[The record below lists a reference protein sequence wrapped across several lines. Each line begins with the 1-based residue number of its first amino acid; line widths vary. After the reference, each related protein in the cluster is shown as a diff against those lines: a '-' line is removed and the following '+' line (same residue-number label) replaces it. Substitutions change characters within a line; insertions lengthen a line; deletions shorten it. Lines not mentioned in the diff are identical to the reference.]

1 MDNISQEDYLTAIY
15 RNLDEAGEIKPNLLA
30 SKLEISNAAVTDMLR
45 KLSRDGFVDYQKY
58 KSIKLTAEGESYAKN
73 MLRRHRIWEVFLH
86 QTLGMPWD
94 KVHDEAEKLEHSSS
108 NDLINLLEQFLNY
121 PKVDPHGYPIPDKN
135 GRIKKSKSVIA
146 ISELKENDSAN
157 VIRVN
162 DDVKNLL
169 SYMTKIGITLG
180 KKITVKG
187 KLEYD
192 GSVLIKIDSKE
203 INLSSK
209 IASNI
214 FVEKIKQVMNE

>member
-1 MDNISQEDYLTAIY
+1 MDNVSQEDYLTAIY

-58 KSIKLTAEGESYAKN
+58 KGIKLTGEGELYAKN

-108 NDLINLLEQFLNY
+108 DEIINLLEEFLEY
-121 PKVDPHGYPIPDKN
+121 PEVDPHGYPIPDKN
-135 GRIKKSKSVIA
+135 GKIKKSKTVVA
-146 ISELKENDSAN
+146 ITELKENDTAK

-169 SYMTKIGITLG
+169 SYVTKIGISLG
-180 KKITVKG
+180 KEIIVKD

-192 GSVLIKIDSKE
+192 GSVLMMIDRKE
-203 INLSSK
+203 VNISNK

-214 FVEKIKQVMNE
+214 FVEKIK

>member
-1 MDNISQEDYLTAIY
+1 MNNVSQEDYLTAIY

-58 KSIKLTAEGESYAKN
+58 KGIKLTGEGELYAKN

-108 NDLINLLEQFLNY
+108 DEIINLLEEFLEY
-121 PKVDPHGYPIPDKN
+121 PEVDPHGYPIPDKN
-135 GRIKKSKSVIA
+135 GKIKKSKTVVA
-146 ISELKENDSAN
+146 ITELNENDTAK

-169 SYMTKIGITLG
+169 SYVTKIGISLG
-180 KKITVKG
+180 KEILVKD

-192 GSVLIKIDSKE
+192 GSVLVKIDNKE
-203 INLSSK
+203 MNISNK

-214 FVEKIKQVMNE
+214 FVEKIK

>member
-15 RNLDEAGEIKPNLLA
+15 RNLDDSGEIKPNLLA

-58 KSIKLTAEGESYAKN
+58 KSIKLTGDGEAYAKN

-108 NDLINLLEQFLNY
+108 NELINLLEEFLEY
-121 PKVDPHGYPIPDKN
+121 PEVDPHGYPIPDKN
-135 GRIKKSKSVIA
+135 GRIKKLKSVVA
-146 ISELKENDSAN
+146 ITELNENDSAK

-169 SYMTKIGITLG
+169 SFVTKIGITLG
-180 KKITVKG
+180 KEVLIKD

-192 GSVLIKIDSKE
+192 GSVLMIIDKKE
-203 INLSSK
+203 INISKK

-214 FVEKIKQVMNE
+214 FVEKIK

>member
-15 RNLDEAGEIKPNLLA
+15 RNLDVAGEIKPNLLA
-30 SKLEISNAAVTDMLR
+30 SKLQISNAAVTDMLR

-58 KSIKLTAEGESYAKN
+58 KSIKLTGEGEAYAKN

-86 QTLGMPWD
+86 QTLRMSWD

-108 NDLINLLEQFLNY
+108 DEIINLLEEFLEY
-121 PKVDPHGYPIPDKN
+121 PEVDPHGYPIPDKN
-135 GRIKKSKSVIA
+135 GKIKKSKTVVA
-146 ISELKENDSAN
+146 ITELNENDSAK

-169 SYMTKIGITLG
+169 SYVTKIGISLG
-180 KKITVKG
+180 KDILIKD

-192 GSVLIKIDSKE
+192 GSVLLKIDNKE
-203 INLSSK
+203 INISNK

-214 FVEKIKQVMNE
+214 FVEKTK

>member
-1 MDNISQEDYLTAIY
+1 MDNVSQEDYLTAIY

-58 KSIKLTAEGESYAKN
+58 KGIKLTGEGELYAKN
-73 MLRRHRIWEVFLH
+73 MLRRHRMWEVFLH
-86 QTLGMPWD
+86 QTLGVPWD

-108 NDLINLLEQFLNY
+108 DEIINLLEEFLEY
-121 PKVDPHGYPIPDKN
+121 PEVDPHGYPIPDKN
-135 GRIKKSKSVIA
+135 GKIKKSKTVVA
-146 ISELKENDSAN
+146 ITELNENDTAK

-169 SYMTKIGITLG
+169 SYVTKIGISLG
-180 KKITVKG
+180 KEIIVKD

-192 GSVLIKIDSKE
+192 GSVLMMIDRKE
-203 INLSSK
+203 VNISNK

-214 FVEKIKQVMNE
+214 FVEKIK

>member
-1 MDNISQEDYLTAIY
+1 MINISQEDYPTAIY
-15 RNLDEAGEIKPNLLA
+15 RNLDDAGEIKPNLLA

-58 KSIKLTAEGESYAKN
+58 KSIKLTVEGETYAKN

-86 QTLGMPWD
+86 QTLGMSWD

-108 NDLINLLEQFLNY
+108 DEMINLLDEFLEY
-121 PKVDPHGYPIPDKN
+121 PEVDPHGYPIPDKN
-135 GRIKKSKSVIA
+135 GKIKKSKTVFA
-146 ISELKENDSAN
+146 ITELNENDSAK

-169 SYMTKIGITLG
+169 SYVTKIGISLG
-180 KKITVKG
+180 KEILVKD
-187 KLEYD
+187 KLDYD
-192 GSVLIKIDSKE
+192 GSILVMIDNKE
-203 INLSSK
+203 ISISNK

-214 FVEKIKQVMNE
+214 YVEKI

>member
-1 MDNISQEDYLTAIY
+1 MDNVSQEDYLTAIY

-58 KSIKLTAEGESYAKN
+58 KGIKLTGEGELYAKN

-108 NDLINLLEQFLNY
+108 DEIINLLEEFLEY
-121 PKVDPHGYPIPDKN
+121 PEVDPHGYPIPDKN
-135 GRIKKSKSVIA
+135 GKIKKSKTVVA
-146 ISELKENDSAN
+146 ITELNENDSAK

-169 SYMTKIGITLG
+169 SYVTKIGISLG
-180 KKITVKG
+180 KDIVVKD

-192 GSVLIKIDSKE
+192 GSILVKIDNKE
-203 INLSSK
+203 MNISNK

-214 FVEKIKQVMNE
+214 FVEKIK

>member
-15 RNLDEAGEIKPNLLA
+15 RNLDDAGEIKPNLLA

-58 KSIKLTAEGESYAKN
+58 KGVKLTAEGEVYAKN

-86 QTLGMPWD
+86 KTLGMPWD

-108 NDLINLLEQFLNY
+108 DEIINLLEEFLEF
-121 PKVDPHGYPIPDKN
+121 PEVDPNGYPIPDKN
-135 GRIKKSKSVIA
+135 GKIKKNKMIVA
-146 ISELKENDSAN
+146 ITELNENDSAK

-169 SYMTKIGITLG
+169 SYITKIGISLG
-180 KKITVKG
+180 KEIILKD

-192 GSVLIKIDSKE
+192 GSVLMMIDRKE
-203 INLSSK
+203 VNISNK

-214 FVEKIKQVMNE
+214 FVEKIK

>member
-15 RNLDEAGEIKPNLLA
+15 RNLNDAGEIKPNLLA

-58 KSIKLTAEGESYAKN
+58 KSIKLTSQGESYAKN

-108 NDLINLLEQFLNY
+108 DDLINLLEEFLKF
-121 PKVDPHGYPIPDKN
+121 PEVDPHGYPIPDKN
-135 GRIKKSKSVIA
+135 GKIKKSKSVIA
-146 ISELKENDSAN
+146 ITELKENDSAN

-169 SYMTKIGITLG
+169 SYVTKIGITLG
-180 KKITVKG
+180 KKIVVKD

-192 GSVLIKIDSKE
+192 GSVLIKIESKE
-203 INLSSK
+203 INLSNK

-214 FVEKIKQVMNE
+214 FVEKIK

>member
-1 MDNISQEDYLTAIY
+1 MNNISQEDYLTAIY
-15 RNLDEAGEIKPNLLA
+15 RNLDDSGEIKPNLLA

-58 KSIKLTAEGESYAKN
+58 KSIKLTSEGESYAKN

-108 NDLINLLEQFLNY
+108 DEIINLLEEFLDY
-121 PKVDPHGYPIPDKN
+121 PEVDPHGYPIPDKN
-135 GRIKKSKSVIA
+135 GKMKKNKSVMA
-146 ISELKENDSAN
+146 ITELSKNNFAK

-162 DDVKNLL
+162 DDVKNFL
-169 SYMTKIGITLG
+169 SYITKIGITLG
-180 KKITVKG
+180 KEILIKD

-192 GSVLIKIDSKE
+192 GSILIIIDKKE
-203 INLSSK
+203 INISAK

-214 FVEKIKQVMNE
+214 FVEKIRQE

>member
-15 RNLDEAGEIKPNLLA
+15 RNLDDAGEIKPNLLA
-30 SKLEISNAAVTDMLR
+30 TKLEISNAAVTDMLR

-58 KSIKLTAEGESYAKN
+58 KGVKLTAEGEVYAKN

-86 QTLGMPWD
+86 KTLGMPWD

-108 NDLINLLEQFLNY
+108 DEIINLLEEFLEF
-121 PKVDPHGYPIPDKN
+121 PEVDPHGYPIPDKN
-135 GRIKKSKSVIA
+135 GKIKKNKTIVA
-146 ISELKENDSAN
+146 ITELNENDSAK

-169 SYMTKIGITLG
+169 SYITKIGISLG
-180 KKITVKG
+180 KEIILKD

-192 GSVLIKIDSKE
+192 GSVLMMIDRKE
-203 INLSSK
+203 VNISNK

-214 FVEKIKQVMNE
+214 FVEKIK